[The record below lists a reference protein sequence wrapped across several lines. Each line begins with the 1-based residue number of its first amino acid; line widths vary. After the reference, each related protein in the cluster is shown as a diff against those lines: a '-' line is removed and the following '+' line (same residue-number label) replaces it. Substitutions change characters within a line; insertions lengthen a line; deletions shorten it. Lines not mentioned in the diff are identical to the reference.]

1 MSPYSRLVG
10 CLLRLERGEKKV
22 LWKKENG
29 GGIEA
34 LALEYPQRPFFAS
47 SGEKG
52 EDITNACLLAWHNDG

>member
-1 MSPYSRLVG
+1 MGSWSWWGGRSWRGDGFEGFAYSPLVVG

-34 LALEYPQRPFFAS
+34 LALEYPQRSFFA
-47 SGEKG
+47 
-52 EDITNACLLAWHNDG
+52 